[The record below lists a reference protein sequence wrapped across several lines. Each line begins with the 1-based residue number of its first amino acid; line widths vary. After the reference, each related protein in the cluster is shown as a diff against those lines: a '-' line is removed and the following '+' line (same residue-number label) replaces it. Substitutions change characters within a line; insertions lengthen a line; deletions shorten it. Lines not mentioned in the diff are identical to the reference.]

1 MPILSAVTAILRSFP
16 NIAVY
21 LDKHFIEKNSFI
33 LMTPAILMSSVFC
46 ICHSALACPH
56 EGGECG
62 IQYFVCLW
70 IPVTRYLPSQ
80 AQASRA
86 QASRE

>member
-1 MPILSAVTAILRSFP
+1 MI
-16 NIAVY
+16 
-21 LDKHFIEKNSFI
+21 
-33 LMTPAILMSSVFC
+33 PAILMSSVFF

-56 EGGECG
+56 ESGECG

-70 IPVTRYLPSQ
+70 IPVTRLRGHKYPPT
-80 AQASRA
+80 RA

>member
-1 MPILSAVTAILRSFP
+1 
-16 NIAVY
+16 
-21 LDKHFIEKNSFI
+21 
-33 LMTPAILMSSVFC
+33 MSSVFC

-56 EGGECG
+56 ESGECG

-86 QASRE
+86 QVPAYAGTGFTGMMKHRTFVMQFSIAYLTQLNIIFLDRK